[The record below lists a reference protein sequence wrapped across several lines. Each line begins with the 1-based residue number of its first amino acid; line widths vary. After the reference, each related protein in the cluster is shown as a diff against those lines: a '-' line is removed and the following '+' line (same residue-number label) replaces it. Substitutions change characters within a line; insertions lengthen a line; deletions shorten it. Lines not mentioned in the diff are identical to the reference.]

1 MQTDG
6 SGTKRQQSLPD
17 PVSPL
22 LAKRL
27 VYEDVPLHGELHH
40 GDPTVIA
47 VVLEVETYEP
57 VFFELQP
64 TREIIQSVPHRP
76 RVGGVDDIDLLPA
89 MYFDVEVRSFL
100 PAVVSDV
107 RSIHDYRTEG
117 KDTEEEGDA
126 VVEEMDE
133 AVEEKDDEAVEE
145 EMRRRSERL
154 EPPLPISGMVHDRS

>member
-40 GDPTVIA
+40 GDPTAIA
-47 VVLEVETYEP
+47 AVLEVETYEP

-64 TREIIQSVPHRP
+64 TRVIIQSVPHRP
-76 RVGGVDDIDLLPA
+76 RVGGVDDIDLLFT
-89 MYFDVEVRSFL
+89 MYFNVEVRSFL
-100 PAVVSDV
+100 PVIVLDV
-107 RSIHDYRTEG
+107 RSVHDYRQEG

-126 VVEEMDE
+126 VVEEMDG
-133 AVEEKDDEAVEE
+133 AGKRKTMRPWRRKGDGEERNYLLQDFN
-145 EMRRRSERL
+145 RPS
-154 EPPLPISGMVHDRS
+154 

>member
-1 MQTDG
+1 
-6 SGTKRQQSLPD
+6 
-17 PVSPL
+17 
-22 LAKRL
+22 
-27 VYEDVPLHGELHH
+27 
-40 GDPTVIA
+40 
-47 VVLEVETYEP
+47 
-57 VFFELQP
+57 
-64 TREIIQSVPHRP
+64 
-76 RVGGVDDIDLLPA
+76 

-154 EPPLPISGMVHDRS
+154 EPPLPISGVVHDRS